1 MAGEQEQL
9 KVYRSRRPVLGLKPS
24 KDYVGPI
31 GYGMKYD
38 SESERI
44 PTVPGQVHSSLFQ
57 RVLVHRWQISVYI
70 SKLRNY
76 GMRPDHPAVHVQ
88 TIINS
93 GPANPGGHPVQVSR
107 FGRPAYKGTM
117 RPLSR
122 FRKALPVSQVPYT
135 PPEY

>member
-1 MAGEQEQL
+1 MPSELETVFIPY
-9 KVYRSRRPVLGLKPS
+9 KKRLGLHKGP
-24 KDYVGPI
+24 DYVGPI

-38 SESERI
+38 SQSEKI

-57 RVLVHRWQISVYI
+57 RVLVHRWQISAYI

-76 GMRPDHPAVHVQ
+76 GLRPDYPAAHVM
-88 TIINS
+88 TILPS
-93 GPANPGGHPVQVSR
+93 GPKDPGGHPVVTSR
-107 FGRPAYKGTM
+107 FGRPAHKGTM

-122 FRKALPVSQVPYT
+122 FRKALPVAKAPYT